1 MSKKIDLSLV
11 KTLREKTD
19 APIMDCKTALDEAG
33 GDLKKAVEI
42 LRRKGI
48 TKGQEKRERVTS
60 EGLIAS
66 YIHFGGKIGVLV
78 EINCETDFVA
88 RTEEFKTLVKDITM
102 HIAASN
108 PRYISQE
115 DIPEEVLNKE
125 TELYN
130 SQVKDKPP
138 VVVEK
143 ITKGKL
149 KKFFSEVCLLNQPF
163 VKDPNITIGEHINRH
178 IGKIN
183 ENIRVKRFTRYQLG
197 ELSD

>member
-1 MSKKIDLSLV
+1 MEV
-11 KTLREKTD
+11 
-19 APIMDCKTALDEAG
+19 
-33 GDLKKAVEI
+33 

-48 TKGQEKRERVTS
+48 TKGQEKKERVTS

-88 RTEEFKTLVKDITM
+88 RTEEFKILVKDVTM

-108 PRYISQE
+108 PKYVSQE
-115 DIPEEVLNKE
+115 DVPGEIIEKE
-125 TELYN
+125 KSFYN
-130 SQVKDKPP
+130 SQSKDKPEA
-138 VVVEK
+138 VKDK

-149 KKFFSEVCLLNQPF
+149 NKFFSEVCLLNQPF
-163 VKDPNITIGEHINRH
+163 IKDPNITVGEYINTF
-178 IGKIN
+178 IGKLK

-197 ELSD
+197 E

>member
-1 MSKKIDLSLV
+1 MSKKIDVSLI
-11 KTLREKTD
+11 KKLREQTS
-19 APIMDCKTALDEAG
+19 APVMDCKNALEEAG
-33 GDLKKAVEI
+33 GDAKQALEI
-42 LRRKGI
+42 LKRKGLA
-48 TKGQEKRERVTS
+48 KAKEKQERVTP

-88 RTEEFKTLVKDITM
+88 RTDDFKNLVKDVTM

-108 PRYISQE
+108 PKYILQE
-115 DIPEEVLNKE
+115 DIPEETLKKE
-125 TELYN
+125 KDFYS
-130 SQVKDKPP
+130 SQVKGKPEA
-138 VVVEK
+138 VIDK

-163 VKDPNITIGEHINRH
+163 IKDPNVTVGEHINTS
-178 IGKIN
+178 IGKLK

-197 ELSD
+197 E